1 MFLQI
6 EYDENRKC
14 TFVNKVLSIGYLKR
28 ATLIVSVMILPLTD
42 YGIEIDYWYLIN

>member
-14 TFVNKVLSIGYLKR
+14 TSVNKVLSIGYLKR
-28 ATLIVSVMILPLTD
+28 ANDTA
-42 YGIEIDYWYLIN
+42 IN